1 MNLTIVSPFPPA
13 ITGIGQ
19 YGYHIVRGLAQSGRF
34 SSITVL
40 AGRQPGQQDESL
52 EIPLS
57 PSVKVDYA
65 WQRDHLDAGPAILS
79 ALRRLEPDLV
89 WYNLGNS
96 VFGRSPLAN
105 LSGFWSLG
113 QVKRAGIPVVVTLHE
128 MAELADLKTLGAPSG
143 PLARLGA
150 RLFTHLSTQ
159 ADVVCFTM
167 RRYMEWLSVRKPY
180 QKSVCIPL
188 GTYQEPERLPE
199 SEIPELLFFNTLAP
213 YKGLEVLLTAYRAL
227 LPHNPALRLTI
238 AGAEHPRFPGYSQSL
253 QREYSA
259 LPGIRWLGQVPENSL
274 RELFSRAQIVAL
286 PYTASTGSS
295 SVLYRAAMWGRAMVA
310 SDLPETQSVAAE
322 RGLKVEFFSNR
333 DPAGLARAIQVLL
346 DAPDMRRAQADH
358 NYTAIQRGPLE
369 ETCYLYLQ
377 AFNQALALQHK
388 PERID
393 IPAVVPVES
402 P

>member
-1 MNLTIVSPFPPA
+1 MNLAIVTPFPPA

-19 YGYHIVRGLAQSGRF
+19 YGYHVAQSLAQSGRF
-34 SSITVL
+34 DRITVL
-40 AGRQPGQQDESL
+40 AGRQPGQNEAQNV
-52 EIPLS
+52 PNS
-57 PSVKVDYA
+57 PSLMVDYA
-65 WQRDHLDAGPAILS
+65 WQGDHLDAGPGILN
-79 ALRRLEPDLV
+79 ALHRLNPDLV

-113 QVKRAGIPVVVTLHE
+113 QVKRARIPVVVTLHE
-128 MAELADLKTLGAPSG
+128 MAELADLKTLGAPGG

-167 RRYMEWLSVRKPY
+167 RRYMDWLSARKPD
-180 QKSVCIPL
+180 QKSVYIPL

-213 YKGLEVLLTAYRAL
+213 YKGLEVLLAAYSLL
-227 LPHNPALRLTI
+227 LPHYPALGLTI

-253 QREYSA
+253 QRQYA
-259 LPGIRWLGQVPENSL
+259 GLPGIRWLGQVPENSL
-274 RELFSRAQIVAL
+274 RELFSRAQIVVL

-295 SVLYRAAMWGRAMVA
+295 SVLYRAAIWGRAMVA
-310 SDLPETQSVAAE
+310 SDLYETRSVAAE
-322 RGLKVEFFSNR
+322 RGLEVEFFNNR
-333 DPAGLARAIQVLL
+333 DAAGLARAIQNLL
-346 DAPDMRRAQADH
+346 DAPDVRRAQAAH
-358 NYTAIQRGPLE
+358 NYAAIQRGPLE
-369 ETCYLYLQ
+369 GTCYLYLQ
-377 AFNQALALQHK
+377 AFNQALALRHK
-388 PERID
+388 LERID
-393 IPAVVPVES
+393 IPVVLPVES